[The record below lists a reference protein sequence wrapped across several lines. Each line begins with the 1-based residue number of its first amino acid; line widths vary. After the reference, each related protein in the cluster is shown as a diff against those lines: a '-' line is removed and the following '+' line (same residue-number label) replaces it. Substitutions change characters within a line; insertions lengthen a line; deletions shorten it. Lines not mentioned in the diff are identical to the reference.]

1 MPAWAPPVNPQDV
14 VGTGHK
20 WLEPVDQ
27 EGVHKG
33 VDLQLTKGKPALS
46 PVDGVVTDV
55 GNDPQGLGI
64 TVTIRDAQGTETKL
78 GHLDGVHVKKG
89 DQVKQGQQVADV
101 GETGASTG
109 PHLDVRMQDKAGQF
123 QDPTALLGPL
133 AQMPRADKPGPVGAG
148 QEGWGA
154 PGPQTLPLFG
164 PQEWRALY
172 SDSTAM
178 PGMNTYDAYLQDR
191 LNVAQQAPDRYR
203 LEPTEEFLQSPYR
216 DRMPRGLPLPDA
228 WQPQP
233 GPRPEIP
240 GGRGAGPGW
249 SITPRSGEPSALPGM
264 GGWEPPSG
272 SSLLRGV
279 GGLPGA
285 AGIAAAFPQQFME
298 NFIQPG
304 MQAVGEWFNPP
315 PAYAPGLDEDV
326 GGGQD
331 RVHVGTLYRADVGS
345 GQDVGVGQGQG
356 GFASPLPAGGIYG
369 RQKWSSGMGS
379 NATDIFVRRG
389 TPVSAPVS
397 GTIQQGMNGQ
407 LVLVGDNGWNFAF
420 RHGMTTAQGHVQE
433 GQQIGIVN
441 DPGLDSLGRAP
452 WGNMPDNYQH
462 LEMSVSRGSPSFPGT
477 PGGGGNVDAAQFLN
491 QIGYQ
496 GQEIPRTP
504 GPPDAQGGGGMG
516 FGGGGG
522 GGQFGGGGPGGFP
535 GMQGMPF
542 GMPMGMSGPM
552 GMPPGMNMG
561 MPFPGMSPSMGA
573 PGGFPGQ
580 GFGGPGM
587 GMQGPMGMS
596 PGMGMDFSGAGGM
609 PQGMGMDQSM
619 GPDMGMDPMA
629 MGAGP
634 MMDPSMMG
642 QSSMG
647 MDPSMGMGSFGQ
659 GGFGQQGFGQGA
671 FGGQQFGGQGMGG
684 QQMGL
689 GSQGGLGSQMQ
700 APAFS
705 GYPGAMPNSAGF
717 GGLGNSGTTAPGP
730 PTPADLLMDQLLQF
744 KPDWTGVNDAQAT
757 LKKNATGP
765 LAPFP
770 INTNQ
775 LPAAPQSTLKP
786 WNWLNQIYPG
796 SGQDRAPVGSGQA
809 RPGWATPTATRGWEV
824 GVGADATTPTTLG
837 ATSLAF
843 SGAGTGA
850 SGTFT
855 GSLNTPPATAQGA
868 NLNQAYFQ
876 LAQQQL
882 QEQIQQVN
890 QSFQVQQQ
898 QLAQQAS
905 QFGMTTQLAQQQQ
918 ELQQKQFDANQQ
930 LQRQLAELQNAQL
943 QQNLGMQSQQFN
955 QQMGL
960 QGAQLGL
967 QQQQLGMLPQQL
979 AAQYG
984 LSAAQLGQ
992 GQQQL
997 GVQVQQLNQQY
1008 QQAQQAAYQQYL
1020 TSGNQDQ
1027 LQRELANQAAKFQQ
1041 AQAQI
1046 QQAQYGGTMQLN
1058 QQQLRG
1064 QTGLSLAQMAQQQQ
1078 QAGYGRQMDIFN
1090 SAMSQPWLQQLSGMS
1105 QQWGAPGGPQEAGQA
1120 SAAGLPN
1127 MPSQGGGINLPD
1139 LMKYFPDINVQQYL
1153 QGQTPQ
1159 VGASP
1164 FQQNWQSVMSGLGQF
1179 SPFNQNPITL
1189 PENPFPFQ
1197 MPQFTLGQNPYPFNF
1212 QPTSVPPEGQMPWAA
1227 NPSPPDPNPTNPT
1240 TTPPGNNYQAGPL
1253 TFTGQGSMGTP
1264 PTGYSGGGLT
1274 YTLPNQQTFTSN
1286 DVWNWE
1292 QGNAGSSPDQAYQ
1305 WEMGQHGFPGWNF
1318 PIGQGGGF
1326 PIGSTVGWNMGGAA
1340 APVSGSGQD
1349 RVGSGQGAF
1358 GFGETNPFAGGA
1370 NTGLSGGPTSWTNW
1384 GGSGSGTTDPWNF
1397 GSPGQGTSGG
1407 LLTGN
1412 EAGWG
1417 TGFGDWTG
1425 QQGGGMGGGD
1435 PYAGW
1440 GTPQPDYGMMGG
1452 GWQNTNLY
1460 APYNPNPQMASSD
1473 MMQSGQ
1479 NPLQQGDPSNW
1490 GMGPVQQGGGGGG
1503 DGSTPYVPPP
1513 APDPGTG
1520 DGGHPLGSNTTL
1532 DAYKQYQQ
1540 ALAQWQQQQ
1549 QAYQAF
1555 GQQDTAW
1562 QNAWNQYYG
1571 NWRQH
1576 FGQPGY
1582 TVADLGQWRQTNP
1595 EPTAVQNP
1603 GAPPQYQALN
1613 PQDFSH
1619 WITSQATSPYTPP
1632 AAPTMP
1638 NYETFAAMDPFQQ
1651 AGLRTQAQLAGIA
1664 WPQYQNMLRQ
1674 NWGSGGVTAPPV
1686 QSPLT
1691 MANLNNNT
1699 LNNLSFQNL
1708 LSVFGQTPQQY
1719 QTTYQPYWSQ
1729 AQVPQVSGVL
1739 GGGY

>member
-55 GNDPQGLGI
+55 GNDPAGLGI

-133 AQMPRADKPGPVGAG
+133 AQMPRADQPPGVGQDWGPGPGK
-148 QEGWGA
+148 
-154 PGPQTLPLFG
+154 
-164 PQEWRALY
+164 
-172 SDSTAM
+172 
-178 PGMNTYDAYLQDR
+178 
-191 LNVAQQAPDRYR
+191 
-203 LEPTEEFLQSPYR
+203 
-216 DRMPRGLPLPDA
+216 
-228 WQPQP
+228 
-233 GPRPEIP
+233 
-240 GGRGAGPGW
+240 
-249 SITPRSGEPSALPGM
+249 
-264 GGWEPPSG
+264 
-272 SSLLRGV
+272 
-279 GGLPGA
+279 
-285 AGIAAAFPQQFME
+285 
-298 NFIQPG
+298 
-304 MQAVGEWFNPP
+304 
-315 PAYAPGLDEDV
+315 
-326 GGGQD
+326 
-331 RVHVGTLYRADVGS
+331 VHVGTLYRADVGS
-345 GQDVGVGQGQG
+345 GQGQG
-356 GFASPLPAGGIYG
+356 GFHSPLPSGGVYG
-369 RQKWSSGMGS
+369 AQKWSSPMGS
-379 NATDIFVRRG
+379 NAVDIFVRRG

-407 LVLVGDNGWNFAF
+407 LILAGDNGWNFAF
-420 RHGMTTAQGHVQE
+420 RHGMTTAQGHVQA

-462 LEMSVSRGSPSFPGT
+462 LEMSVSQGSPNFDGT
-477 PGGGGNVDAAQFLN
+477 PGGRGNRNAAEWLN

-496 GQEIPRTP
+496 GQEIPKTP
-504 GPPDAQGGGGMG
+504 GPPDAQGGMGGM
-516 FGGGGG
+516 G
-522 GGQFGGGGPGGFP
+522 GGQFGGGQFGMPGGGGPFGMP
-535 GMQGMPF
+535 GGGGMPF
-542 GMPMGMSGPM
+542 GMGMGMGFPGM
-552 GMPPGMNMG
+552 PGGMGMPGGGQGGMPGGFGMGMPGMPPGMGMNMG
-561 MPFPGMSPSMGA
+561 MTSPMGMGMPGGGGMFGDPSMG
-573 PGGFPGQ
+573 GGL
-580 GFGGPGM
+580 GGMDAGM
-587 GMQGPMGMS
+587 GMS
-596 PGMGMDFSGAGGM
+596 TGMGS
-609 PQGMGMDQSM
+609 
-619 GPDMGMDPMA
+619 MDPMA
-629 MGAGP
+629 MAAGP
-634 MMDPSMMG
+634 QGDFSG
-642 QSSMG
+642 WGGGGGGGG
-647 MDPSMGMGSFGQ
+647 MDPSSMFAGGFGGSQFGGMGGFGGSQ
-659 GGFGQQGFGQGA
+659 FGQQGM
-671 FGGQQFGGQGMGG
+671 GGSQFGGQGMGMGG
-684 QQMGL
+684 QQMGM
-689 GSQGGLGSQMQ
+689 GAQGGLGSQMQ

-705 GYPGAMPNSAGF
+705 GYPGAMPNGLGF
-717 GGLGNSGTTAPGP
+717 GGPTGNPATMTA
-730 PTPADLLMDQLLQF
+730 ADNLMQQELAW

-757 LKKNATGP
+757 LKKNATTP
-765 LAPFP
+765 LAALP

-775 LPAAPQSTLKP
+775 LPAAPQSKLGP

-796 SGQDRAPVGSGQA
+796 SGQDRAPVGAGQDWQNRGNNITYQMTNVGA
-809 RPGWATPTATRGWEV
+809 GQGRPGWAVPTGTRGWDV
-824 GVGADATTPTTLG
+824 GVGADATTSTGGATPTTTPFQGTLTTDPG
-837 ATSLAF
+837 QAV
-843 SGAGTGA
+843 SG
-850 SGTFT
+850 
-855 GSLNTPPATAQGA
+855 
-868 NLNQAYFQ
+868 NLNQQYFQ

-882 QEQIQQVN
+882 QQQIQQVN

-997 GVQVQQLNQQY
+997 GIQVQQLNQQY
-1008 QQAQQAAYQQYL
+1008 QQAQQAAYLDYQK
-1020 TSGNQDQ
+1020 TGNQDI
-1027 LQRELANQAAKFQQ
+1027 LQRDMANLSAKFQQ

-1046 QQAQYGGTMQLN
+1046 QQAQYGGNMQLQ

-1120 SAAGLPN
+1120 SAQGLPN

-1159 VGASP
+1159 VGGSP
-1164 FQQNWQSVMSGLGQF
+1164 FQQSWQSVLGGLGQYN
-1179 SPFNQNPITL
+1179 PYGQNPITM
-1189 PENPFPFQ
+1189 PDNPFPFQ
-1197 MPQFTLGQNPYPFNF
+1197 MPQFSLGQNPYPFNF

-1227 NPSPPDPNPTNPT
+1227 NPIDS
-1240 TTPPGNNYQAGPL
+1240 TTPPPNNTTGTNPNGYQAGPL
-1253 TFTGQGSMGTP
+1253 TFTGQGSMGLP
-1264 PTGYSGGGLT
+1264 PTGYAGGGIQ
-1274 YTLPNQQTFTSN
+1274 YTLPNQQQFNSQ

-1292 QGNAGSSPDQAYQ
+1292 QANTGSTPDQAYQ
-1305 WEMGQHGFPGWNF
+1305 YFMGQHGYPGWDF

-1326 PIGSTVGWNMGGAA
+1326 PIGSTVGWNMGSTPASGYNPQMPPLPTTPPA
-1340 APVSGSGQD
+1340 GSGQD
-1349 RVGSGQGAF
+1349 RVGSGQDDLAESWGGYGTDPREGEQARGGLPRSWRDVQPAMPWAGIPSWLQERSNRYNIPVEMLNPDYEQRAYPIPTTDPWWSPGPATESWQPDVGAGQGAF
-1358 GFGETNPFAGGA
+1358 GFGETNPYAGGA
-1370 NTGLSGGPTSWTNW
+1370 NSGFASNNFMNQW
-1384 GGSGSGTTDPWNF
+1384 GGGSTGPTDPWNF
-1397 GSPGQGTSGG
+1397 GSPAQDPSGG
-1407 LLTGN
+1407 
-1412 EAGWG
+1412 WG
-1417 TGFGDWTG
+1417 GFGAWTG
-1425 QQGGGMGGGD
+1425 EQGGGMGGGD
-1435 PYAGW
+1435 PYASW
-1440 GTPQPDYGMMGG
+1440 GG

-1460 APYNPNPQMASSD
+1460 APYNPNPDPVSNDLATTGPPTGYGAYGGGLGNWPGAPTASSGTPTPTG
-1473 MMQSGQ
+1473 SGAYSGGLGTWPTAQ
-1479 NPLQQGDPSNW
+1479 GAPPPNPYAGQEG
-1490 GMGPVQQGGGGGG
+1490 GGKIHHQGGGT
-1503 DGSTPYVPPP
+1503 DPSQFNP
-1513 APDPGTG
+1513 ADPW
-1520 DGGHPLGSNTTL
+1520 
-1532 DAYKQYQQ
+1532 AQYTQ
-1540 ALAQWQQQQ
+1540 ALTEWQQKQ
-1549 QAYQAF
+1549 QAYQQY
-1555 GQQDTAW
+1555 GQQETNW

-1576 FGQPGY
+1576 FGDPGY
-1582 TVADLGQWRQTNP
+1582 TVAELGQWHQTNP
-1595 EPTAVQNP
+1595 EPTAVKDP
-1603 GAPPQYQALN
+1603 GAAPMYQGPDPTQGFPQWLTGQG
-1613 PQDFSH
+1613 
-1619 WITSQATSPYTPP
+1619 TPP
-1632 AAPTMP
+1632 YKPPDAPAIP
-1638 NYETFAAMDPFQQ
+1638 RYDQFAAMDPFQQ
-1651 AGLRTQAQLAGIA
+1651 AALRTQAQLAGVA
-1664 WPQYQNMLRQ
+1664 WPQYQNQMRQ
-1674 NWGSGGVTAPPV
+1674 QWGNQQGVTAPPV

-1719 QTTYQPYWSQ
+1719 QTTYSPYWSQ
-1729 AQVPQVSGVL
+1729 AQVPQVSGMM

>member
-55 GNDPQGLGI
+55 GNDPEGLGI

-78 GHLDGVHVKKG
+78 GHLDGVHVQKG

-133 AQMPRADKPGPVGAG
+133 AQMPRADQPGAG
-148 QEGWGA
+148 QDWG
-154 PGPQTLPLFG
+154 PGP
-164 PQEWRALY
+164 
-172 SDSTAM
+172 
-178 PGMNTYDAYLQDR
+178 
-191 LNVAQQAPDRYR
+191 
-203 LEPTEEFLQSPYR
+203 
-216 DRMPRGLPLPDA
+216 
-228 WQPQP
+228 
-233 GPRPEIP
+233 
-240 GGRGAGPGW
+240 
-249 SITPRSGEPSALPGM
+249 
-264 GGWEPPSG
+264 
-272 SSLLRGV
+272 
-279 GGLPGA
+279 
-285 AGIAAAFPQQFME
+285 
-298 NFIQPG
+298 
-304 MQAVGEWFNPP
+304 
-315 PAYAPGLDEDV
+315 
-326 GGGQD
+326 D
-331 RVHVGTLYRADVGS
+331 RVHVGTLYRPDVGS
-345 GQDVGVGQGQG
+345 GQGVGVGQQG
-356 GFASPLPAGGIYG
+356 GFASPLPSGGVYG
-369 RQKWSSGMGS
+369 AQKWSSNMGS
-379 NATDIFVRRG
+379 NAVDIFVRRG
-389 TPVSAPVS
+389 SPVSAPVS

-407 LVLVGDNGWNFAF
+407 LILAGDNGWNFAF

-462 LEMSVSRGSPSFPGT
+462 LEMSVSRGSPNFPGT

-496 GQEIPRTP
+496 GQEIPKTP
-504 GPPDAQGGGGMG
+504 GPPDAQGGMGGMG
-516 FGGGGG
+516 GGQFG
-522 GGQFGGGGPGGFP
+522 GGQFGGGGAPGGFP
-535 GMQGMPF
+535 GMPGQQGMPF
-542 GMPMGMSGPM
+542 GMPMGMGGPM
-552 GMPPGMNMG
+552 GMPMGMNMG

-580 GFGGPGM
+580 GFGGASMGM
-587 GMQGPMGMS
+587 GPSMGMS
-596 PGMGMDFSGAGGM
+596 PSMGGMDFSGMGGM

-642 QSSMG
+642 QSMG
-647 MDPSMGMGSFGQ
+647 SPMGMGSFGGSQ
-659 GGFGQQGFGQGA
+659 FGGMGGFGQQGMGSPMGM
-671 FGGQQFGGQGMGG
+671 GGQQFGGQSMGMGG
-684 QQMGL
+684 QQMGM
-689 GSQGGLGSQMQ
+689 GAQGGLGSQMQ

-705 GYPGAMPNSAGF
+705 GYPGAMPNSPLFSSGQQ
-717 GGLGNSGTTAPGP
+717 GNPVTSG
-730 PTPADLLMDQLLQF
+730 PADQLMLQNLQW

-757 LKKNATGP
+757 LKKNAAGP
-765 LAPFP
+765 LPAFP

-775 LPAAPQSTLKP
+775 LPAAPSSTLKP
-786 WNWLNQIYPG
+786 WDWLNQIYPG
-796 SGQDRAPVGSGQA
+796 SGQDRAVGSGQD
-809 RPGWATPTATRGWEV
+809 RPGWATPTGTRGWDV
-824 GVGADATTPTTLG
+824 GVGQTTTSTFTPTTPLG
-837 ATSLAF
+837 TTSLAF

-855 GSLNTPPATAQGA
+855 GSLVTDPQQAVTG
-868 NLNQAYFQ
+868 NLNQQYFQ

-918 ELQQKQFDANQQ
+918 DLQQKQFDANQQ

-1020 TSGNQDQ
+1020 TSGNQDI
-1027 LQRELANQAAKFQQ
+1027 LQRDMANLNARFQQ

-1078 QAGYGRQMDIFN
+1078 QAGFGRQMDIFN

-1120 SAAGLPN
+1120 AAQGQPN
-1127 MPSQGGGINLPD
+1127 MPSQGGGINLPN
-1139 LMKYFPDINVQQYL
+1139 LNQYFPDINVQQYL

-1159 VGASP
+1159 VGGSP
-1164 FQQNWQSVMSGLGQF
+1164 FQNNWQSVMSGLGQY
-1179 SPFNQNPITL
+1179 SPYNQSPITL
-1189 PENPFPFQ
+1189 PDNPFPFQ

-1212 QPTSVPPEGQMPWAA
+1212 QPTSVPLEGQMPWAA
-1227 NPSPPDPNPTNPT
+1227 NPSPPDPNTTNPT
-1240 TTPPGNNYQAGPL
+1240 TTPPGGNNYQAGPL

-1274 YTLPNQQTFTSN
+1274 YTLPNQQTFSSQ

-1305 WEMGQHGFPGWNF
+1305 FEMGSHGFPGWNF

-1340 APVSGSGQD
+1340 GASPTMPTTPGSGQDRVGSGQGEGQQSLEEYLQGLALLSQGIGPLGSYAPGLGLGGRGMQFNPNAQLDPSQVERYQDPYRQWVNTRYEPPWYDSLDDSGNMYPWGPEWEQTVGGGQD

-1358 GFGETNPFAGGA
+1358 GFGETNPYAGGA
-1370 NTGLSGGPTSWTNW
+1370 NSLTSGDPTSWGMGPQSGGLGGWTNW
-1384 GGSGSGTTDPWNF
+1384 GGSGTTDPWNF

-1407 LLTGN
+1407 FMTPDQGMQTAN
-1412 EAGWG
+1412 TDFASGWG
-1417 TGFGDWTG
+1417 WSG
-1425 QQGGGMGGGD
+1425 GGGD
-1435 PYAGW
+1435 PYGGW
-1440 GTPQPDYGMMGG
+1440 GGPPTPQGYQQYTQNWYAGQQPGAMQAGNQNMGPPQSYQQWLASQQG
-1452 GWQNTNLY
+1452 QVQNSPNAGPANY
-1460 APYNPNPQMASSD
+1460 WNPNPGQAAGTLNSLNAGLFGGDAASGAAS
-1473 MMQSGQ
+1473 
-1479 NPLQQGDPSNW
+1479 
-1490 GMGPVQQGGGGGG
+1490 GG
-1503 DGSTPYVPPP
+1503 DGGNPYTPP
-1513 APDPGTG
+1513 APTDGG
-1520 DGGHPLGSNTTL
+1520 DGGNPYASGGNTTL

-1540 ALAQWQQQQ
+1540 ALATWQQQQ
-1549 QAYQAF
+1549 QAYQQF

-1562 QNAWNQYYG
+1562 QTAWDQYYG

-1576 FGQPGY
+1576 FGQPGF
-1582 TVADLGQWRQTNP
+1582 TVADLAQWRQTNP

-1603 GAPPQYQALN
+1603 GAAPTYQALN
-1613 PQDFSH
+1613 PTDFSQ
-1619 WITSQATSPYTPP
+1619 WITNQATPPYTPP

-1729 AQVPQVSGVL
+1729 AQVPQVSGML